1 VSVRYDEELPI
12 VLKGAGWSAEV
23 MITSPARGLFG
34 GPKQVHF
41 ALPVGRKVP
50 ATVAYTRGRTV
61 SFDGEKSARWD
72 DWFVKIYQ
80 CQSGDVDALRDYLHR
95 QAVALQQANAAVPG
109 RPRIPIEPPWAVTP
123 VQIVRGSG
131 EEDRAG
137 DVATRLGAPVDAVVV
152 ADGPMRTLPLWFQ
165 DHPSNSGLYLLAV
178 SPLLTQPPWDQWCPT
193 PAIER
198 LEHFASMA
206 VGLDKLHALGWA
218 HCDIRPDNVCGYLI
232 PGARE
237 YVLVDTDSGTP
248 TSQPPPELPTP
259 DFYLRRPRLSDGL
272 RYDPGELRAQD
283 RFGFALVML
292 TALAG
297 RDCMERL
304 LRIDDDHRPADSAP
318 AVAEVLRQNWRE
330 PRWRSLIEV
339 LAEPFGPVGP
349 AGRGVEDEGPW
360 AADWLSRLTQAMPG
374 EAPEWSAPP
383 GWVDPAEYARDIALF
398 RTTLRQRPRSQFEL
412 QSEANDL
419 LERQS
424 QRVAARTAARY
435 AALVLLGFLAV
446 LLVIAFDVTGWG
458 M

>member
-1 VSVRYDEELPI
+1 MPYDEELPI
-12 VLKGAGWSAEV
+12 VLRGAGWSAEV
-23 MITSPARGLFG
+23 VITSPARGAFG

-41 ALPVGRKVP
+41 TLPVEKRKVP

-61 SFDGEKSARWD
+61 SFDGEHSARWE

-80 CQSGDVDALRDYLHR
+80 CQPGDVDALRDYLHR

-131 EEDRAG
+131 EADRAG
-137 DVATRLGAPVDAVVV
+137 DVATRLGAPVDTVVD

-165 DHPSNSGLYLLAV
+165 DHPSNSGRYLLAV
-178 SPLLTQPPWDQWCPT
+178 SPLLTQPPWDQWCAT

-206 VGLDKLHALGWA
+206 VGLDRLHALGWA

-248 TSQPPPELPTP
+248 TGQPPPELPTP
-259 DFYLRRPRLSDGL
+259 DFYLRRPRLPDGL

-304 LRIDDDHRPADSAP
+304 LRIDGDHRPADSAP
-318 AVAEVLRQNWRE
+318 AVAEALGQNWRE
-330 PRWRSLIEV
+330 PRWRNLIEV
-339 LAEPFGPVGP
+339 LAEPFGPDGM
-349 AGRGVEDEGPW
+349 AGRDVEDEGPW
-360 AADWLSRLTQAMPG
+360 AADWLNRLTEAVPPG
-374 EAPEWSAPP
+374 ETPAGSPPP

-398 RTTLRQRPRSQFEL
+398 RTTLHRRPRSQFEL

-446 LLVIAFDVTGWG
+446 LVVVLFDVTGWG